1 MNRLIAACACLVVP
15 FVAASSLSLGAP
27 TSTRAAS
34 ERSVLAQGNAQ
45 QLYNSGVTRAERGD
59 YQGAIQDFTQAIGVN
74 PNFADAYVSRGEARV
89 ALEDYQAAVADFDL
103 ALRLEPN
110 NADAFEGRAEARAGL
125 GDNREPPMTSSRL
138 SV

>member
-15 FVAASSLSLGAP
+15 FVAASSLSLWRP

-34 ERSVLAQGNAQ
+34 GERSVLAQGNAQ

-74 PNFADAYVSRGEARV
+74 PNFADAYVSRGE
-89 ALEDYQAAVADFDL
+89 
-103 ALRLEPN
+103 
-110 NADAFEGRAEARAGL
+110 GRIRPGGL
-125 GDNREPPMTSSRL
+125 PGGGSRL
-138 SV
+138 RSGAPVGAQQCRRL